1 MFTDAEFATAI
12 NKNIWDDVRA
22 TGRDGLHHISPELL
36 DEIPLGTF
44 FVGRDTDLTSSIKV
58 PGFCGVLDG
67 IARTPIKLALHRD
80 YITPNGRVMPY
91 FWRRIAGEGEAVSK
105 FLMCGKPKRWGWI
118 ITPQDPG
125 YVMMKAF
132 KFACAHRVD
141 KPMRPTLLYRAL
153 GIKEEPD
160 AQG

>member
-1 MFTDAEFATAI
+1 MFTDAEFAAAI

-36 DEIPLGTF
+36 DEMPLGTF
-44 FVGRDTDLTSSIKV
+44 FVGKDTDTATHIKV
-58 PGFCGVLDG
+58 PGFCGILS
-67 IARTPIKLALHRD
+67 KRD
-80 YITPNGRVMPY
+80 RRNVPAPSAYITPNGRIMPY

-105 FLMCGKPKRWGWI
+105 LLMCGKPRRWGWI
-118 ITPQDPG
+118 VAQQDPG
-125 YVMMKAF
+125 YAMMKAF
-132 KFACAHRVD
+132 KIACAHRVD

-153 GIKEEPD
+153 GIREEPD